1 MLLAFALM
9 LEALGQNDQANRLR
23 DALSKVVEEGKIV
36 TRDIGGHASTKEF
49 TQAIIDRL

>member
-1 MLLAFALM
+1 MIKP
-9 LEALGQNDQANRLR
+9 NRLR

-36 TRDIGGHASTKEF
+36 TCDIGGHASTKEF